1 MSVANA
7 KRNFAREL
15 LSFLNKRVSLVLISG
30 TKYTGELRGIDTES
44 GTAILAKANR
54 SSDEREFHKIYVAGS
69 QIVELFL
76 EEAPFDLS
84 GLALEL
90 EKVFRRPGD
99 VKLYK
104 DAGLIVVL
112 ERVRVS
118 ETGVEGTGP
127 VADRVKHIWEQY
139 VSRPQAEEEED

>member
-15 LSFLNKRVSLVLISG
+15 LAFLNKRVSVVLVSG
-30 TKYTGELRGIDTES
+30 TKYTGELKGMDTDS
-44 GTAILAKANR
+44 GTAILAKATCSNGG
-54 SSDEREFHKIYVAGS
+54 DFHKIYLAGS
-69 QIVELFL
+69 QIVELYL
-76 EEAPFDLS
+76 EEAPFDLA

-99 VKLYK
+99 VKLYA

-118 ETGVEGTGP
+118 EAGVEGSGHVSDRIKAISGRTERKTGL
-127 VADRVKHIWEQY
+127 R
-139 VSRPQAEEEED
+139 S